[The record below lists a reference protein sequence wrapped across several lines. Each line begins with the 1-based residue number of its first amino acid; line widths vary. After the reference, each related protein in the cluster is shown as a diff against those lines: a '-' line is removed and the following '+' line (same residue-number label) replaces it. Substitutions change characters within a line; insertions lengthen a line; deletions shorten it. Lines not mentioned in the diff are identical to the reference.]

1 LVVGKKE
8 ADQKMIRSLYQR
20 GLGYNYDAVKIFMP
34 AGAKA
39 PIYAPYTEHVP
50 PDPTS
55 AMFWLKN
62 RDSEHWRDV
71 QQLEHSM
78 GKYVISDKPMTEE
91 QWIKE
96 RAVVIDAEAADIT
109 LETSREQLR
118 RDLHRIALEAAQAAN
133 AWLCSLEPI
142 LEMDN
147 LLTYIDG
154 ISDERDSVPLL
165 LAVRRQWP
173 KVKAVL
179 AALKAERVRSTP
191 VDPAP
196 QVPFSEGRRKA

>member
-1 LVVGKKE
+1 
-8 ADQKMIRSLYQR
+8 MIRSLYQR
-20 GLGYNYDAVKIFMP
+20 GLGYSYDAVKIFMP

-78 GKYVISDKPMTEE
+78 GNYVISDKPMTEE

-96 RAVVIDAEAADIT
+96 RAVVTKTMPFNNKTGIT
-109 LETSREQLR
+109 E
-118 RDLHRIALEAAQAAN
+118 
-133 AWLCSLEPI
+133 
-142 LEMDN
+142 
-147 LLTYIDG
+147 
-154 ISDERDSVPLL
+154 
-165 LAVRRQWP
+165 
-173 KVKAVL
+173 
-179 AALKAERVRSTP
+179 AERALLGAWIDQGASV
-191 VDPAP
+191 
-196 QVPFSEGRRKA
+196 K

>member
-1 LVVGKKE
+1 MGRVPAILSKHPAFADALVVGKKE

-20 GLGYNYDAVKIFMP
+20 GLGYSYDAVKIFMP

-96 RAVVIDAEAADIT
+96 RAVVIDAEATDVT
-109 LETSREQLR
+109 PEVSP
-118 RDLHRIALEAAQAAN
+118 ALPSPGEN
-133 AWLCSLEPI
+133 K
-142 LEMDN
+142 
-147 LLTYIDG
+147 
-154 ISDERDSVPLL
+154 
-165 LAVRRQWP
+165 P
-173 KVKAVL
+173 KK
-179 AALKAERVRSTP
+179 
-191 VDPAP
+191 
-196 QVPFSEGRRKA
+196 G

>member
-1 LVVGKKE
+1 
-8 ADQKMIRSLYQR
+8 MIRSLYQR
-20 GLGYNYDAVKIFMP
+20 GLGYSYDAVKIFMP

-78 GKYVISDKPMTEE
+78 GNYVISDKPMTEE

-109 LETSREQLR
+109 LETAPALPSPGANKSKKRGNMSDINDPHEQL
-118 RDLHRIALEAAQAAN
+118 
-133 AWLCSLEPI
+133 SLS
-142 LEMDN
+142 M
-147 LLTYIDG
+147 
-154 ISDERDSVPLL
+154 
-165 LAVRRQWP
+165 
-173 KVKAVL
+173 
-179 AALKAERVRSTP
+179 
-191 VDPAP
+191 
-196 QVPFSEGRRKA
+196 